1 MDSLFA
7 DWNRGVGGRS
17 RVSIRKGEV
26 CVVVSLDS
34 AKTNR
39 EFVVSECAVIA
50 WLSIRKCPWKACW
63 ITLVGVFE
71 GFLDPPRLRWRL
83 FKNQERNS
91 TGSD

>member
-26 CVVVSLDS
+26 CVFVSLDS
-34 AKTNR
+34 AKTSR

-50 WLSIRKCPWKACW
+50 
-63 ITLVGVFE
+63 
-71 GFLDPPRLRWRL
+71 
-83 FKNQERNS
+83 
-91 TGSD
+91 